1 MKTLREF
8 IGKDPLGA
16 ADAESKRSEGSAFF
30 GNYLPSS
37 IDPLWL
43 RVLSKFTNDIPL
55 KYWDKEIIEK
65 ALTVLEKDNRRTLD
79 ALLAWK
85 NRIGIGFD
93 YLFRRASIEKY
104 EENLSVSKAPDLLLL
119 ANEFHPEYLRRCEH
133 IFTNLIIL
141 YWAVSKK
148 GSVQGNFDITG
159 ASDVLKSKGYE
170 LLLSGYDDKV
180 RNGIAHG
187 QVIFGSLDI
196 QYGDSRFPYKLQ
208 DDEFLYFF
216 DTLWRTSNSLAI
228 AILLFLARNHASFPV
243 ANNVLPTGII
253 ALIAAAETE
262 RTGLSITGVIESET
276 RSGRQLHILTK
287 TVFRKRESV
296 LFECAHIALRLLD
309 AGAVGYSRYVFEIDQ
324 GTKVASMVAILPN
337 KLAGLQNESYE
348 RFSEILDSSLIWTDE
363 STCQNRIKAFKI
375 ALLSNARLG
384 WMKFIAEQQSKG
396 LFLTT
401 NRYYIKRVENS
412 SAGGMARVHIFV
424 TLRFPSD
431 VTDREMIKRIILA
444 VVKKYRAKRFA
455 TNPSKLLKR
464 WNWYKRPTYVWVSLY
479 QYEGPTRWVVY
490 GGWLKKN
497 LIAQAERIYSPK
509 AQPVFVKKLDEMWRG
524 IHLQYSID
532 IEAAAKSFAEIL
544 KLANE
549 IN

>member
-228 AILLFLARNHASFPV
+228 AILYS
-243 ANNVLPTGII
+243 
-253 ALIAAAETE
+253 
-262 RTGLSITGVIESET
+262 
-276 RSGRQLHILTK
+276 
-287 TVFRKRESV
+287 KR
-296 LFECAHIALRLLD
+296 
-309 AGAVGYSRYVFEIDQ
+309 
-324 GTKVASMVAILPN
+324 
-337 KLAGLQNESYE
+337 
-348 RFSEILDSSLIWTDE
+348 
-363 STCQNRIKAFKI
+363 
-375 ALLSNARLG
+375 
-384 WMKFIAEQQSKG
+384 
-396 LFLTT
+396 
-401 NRYYIKRVENS
+401 
-412 SAGGMARVHIFV
+412 
-424 TLRFPSD
+424 LRF
-431 VTDREMIKRIILA
+431 
-444 VVKKYRAKRFA
+444 
-455 TNPSKLLKR
+455 LL
-464 WNWYKRPTYVWVSLY
+464 
-479 QYEGPTRWVVY
+479 
-490 GGWLKKN
+490 
-497 LIAQAERIYSPK
+497 
-509 AQPVFVKKLDEMWRG
+509 F
-524 IHLQYSID
+524 
-532 IEAAAKSFAEIL
+532 
-544 KLANE
+544 
-549 IN
+549 